1 MNMYNVSYCNDTIR
15 GLMVA
20 SFKTRFV
27 LDLYAIYTT
36 KTHRQYL
43 DVSTVYFLMYLHYL
57 DVFLAFI
64 TPLGAAN
71 KKARSLRITST

>member
-1 MNMYNVSYCNDTIR
+1 
-15 GLMVA
+15 MVA
-20 SFKTRFV
+20 SFKTWFV

-71 KKARSLRITST
+71 KKALRITSTWRSLKN